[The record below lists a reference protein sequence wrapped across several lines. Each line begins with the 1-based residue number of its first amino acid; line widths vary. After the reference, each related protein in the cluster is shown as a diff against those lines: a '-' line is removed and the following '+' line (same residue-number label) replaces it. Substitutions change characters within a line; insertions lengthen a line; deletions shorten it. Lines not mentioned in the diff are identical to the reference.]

1 MQSIRM
7 GYDEE
12 GKSDESRTDDPYLF
26 DLDQH
31 GFPVFTEK
39 NLRFVNAMIKNNS
52 AYNLVDDDKLRTM
65 YGGVFASDKEK
76 IMQAVYLTDKVNSTH
91 LSVLGLNYSR
101 AVKDKIIEKVA
112 EEYTVPD
119 PGDPNKKKIKL
130 KNGRFLTA
138 RGIIENADRL
148 VDWISSE
155 DDDKNSQA
163 IFEIAHYSENSI
175 KELGLENFS
184 RNNFS
189 FATKFCH
196 HLCVKGGRGDK
207 YCIYDS
213 VVGEVLPYY
222 IWAYSE
228 DSDLE
233 GKSYSDLKE
242 MVSECV
248 DDDKPDKSY
257 KHFRKYCKSVITGI
271 ERWRQEQNPKIQG
284 EISFQ
289 DVDRL
294 IWYYFKGRRLA
305 HARKQ
310 FENLPE

>member
-1 MQSIRM
+1 MQDIRM

-12 GKSDESRTDDPYLF
+12 GNSDESRADDPYLF

-39 NLRFVNAMIKNNS
+39 NLRFVNAMVKNNS
-52 AYNLVDDDKLRTM
+52 AYNFVDDDKLRTM
-65 YGGVFASDKEK
+65 YGGVLASDKES

-91 LSVLGLNYSR
+91 LSVLGLNYSQ
-101 AVKDKIIEKVA
+101 AVKDRLIKEVA
-112 EEYTVPD
+112 GECKVPD
-119 PGDPNKKKIKL
+119 PGNPKKTIKL
-130 KNGRFLTA
+130 RNGRFLTA

-148 VDWISSE
+148 VDWITSE
-155 DDDKNSQA
+155 DDDKNGQA
-163 IFEIAHYSENSI
+163 IFEIAHYSENAI
-175 KELGLENFS
+175 KELGLESFS

-213 VVGEVLPYY
+213 VIGEVLPYY
-222 IWAYSE
+222 LWAYSG

-248 DDDKPDKSY
+248 DDDKPDKNY
-257 KHFRKYCKSVITGI
+257 KHFRKYYKSAITGI
-271 ERWRQEQNPKIQG
+271 ERWRQEQDPKIQG
-284 EISFQ
+284 EISYQ

-294 IWYYFKGRRLA
+294 IWYYFKGRRLV

-310 FENLPE
+310 FDDLAE